1 MDCIIMGLQRVG
13 HNWAS
18 LTVTFYLTMLNDLLC
33 NLLFLYTIFHKQ
45 HTQFRN
51 RTWINSNINAFK
63 NKSVISQYIHISNNY
78 AVHLKIMLH
87 VNFLDLKKVGQVK
100 KSISRIYSI
109 HYKLFISVLEKRTC
123 LSSLLC
129 YNRIILKQFSLTK
142 FSGTMG

>member
-109 HYKLFISVLEKRTC
+109 HYKLFISRFSFRKKDMSVKLT
-123 LSSLLC
+123 LLQP
-129 YNRIILKQFSLTK
+129 NNSKTIQLD
-142 FSGTMG
+142 